1 MEKKNVCFSFS
12 NGSRVEIDAT
22 HFFPL
27 LKQEFPAFAFLAKDM
42 HDMIPKIHEV
52 STTKI
57 IDFVQEQ
64 LGLEV
69 PSGEKVSIEIIE
81 ANSPRLEDFW
91 EDEFNEINAEI
102 VPAVSKE
109 KHISKLTKSELE
121 VEFKKLGLPYV
132 YSSTK
137 DAARALIGIKE
148 GKIPIP
154 SEGSLVQRRESR
166 YEIRNDRNSE
176 KPCQTLHSG
185 KLDSFETPLEF
196 EQRMATLGLMM
207 SETRQ
212 EINETRQNIDIIRD
226 SLNQFENPSQFSTR
240 EKRKENLDRRKSVQ
254 GTNDCGSF
262 HQVSSQPQGN
272 QSSQS
277 QGNQSSQPPWNQ
289 PPWNQP

>member
-1 MEKKNVCFSFS
+1 
-12 NGSRVEIDAT
+12 
-22 HFFPL
+22 
-27 LKQEFPAFAFLAKDM
+27 M

-57 IDFVQEQ
+57 MDFVQEK
-64 LGLEV
+64 LGLDV

-91 EDEFNEINAEI
+91 EDELNEINAEI
-102 VPAVSKE
+102 VPAASKE

-121 VEFKKLGLPYV
+121 GEFKKLGLPYV

-148 GKIPIP
+148 RKIPIP
-154 SEGSLVQRRESR
+154 PEESLVQRRESR
-166 YEIRNDRNSE
+166 YEERNDRNSE
-176 KPCQTLHSG
+176 KPWQILNSG
-185 KLDSFETPLEF
+185 KLNSFETPLEF
-196 EQRMATLGLMM
+196 EQRTATLGLMM

-226 SLNQFENPSQFSTR
+226 SLNQFEKPSQFSLR
-240 EKRKENLDRRKSVQ
+240 EERKENLDRKKSVQ
-254 GTNDCGSF
+254 ENNDCGSF

-272 QSSQS
+272 QSSQTPW
-277 QGNQSSQPPWNQ
+277 NQFQWNQQNQPQWCRPWAQPPWNK
-289 PPWNQP
+289 P